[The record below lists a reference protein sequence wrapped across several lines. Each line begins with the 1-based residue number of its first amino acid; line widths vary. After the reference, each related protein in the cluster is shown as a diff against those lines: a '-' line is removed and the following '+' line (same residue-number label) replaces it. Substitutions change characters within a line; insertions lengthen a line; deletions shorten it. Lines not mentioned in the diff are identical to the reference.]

1 MVRGERGKQGFSHHC
16 SWCKL
21 KSLLIKRSEHSRFAC
36 QGMPSIMNLSL
47 KKLAASTLIL
57 ASLSSF
63 ASLANATVTAQQSAV
78 ILKTFSDT
86 SVKDFRQ
93 FLNSL
98 ANADVVKTADFGP
111 AISAFLDNKPLSAAQ
126 QNDIH
131 RLLGLYT
138 RMKYG
143 SAATETLRE
152 LVAIPTVRVDGVAQ
166 HENPAFIK
174 IADKIKSLAE
184 GFDLKF
190 RNVDNRVYEVSLD
203 GASDE
208 VVGIHVHADVVPVT
222 LDNWVL
228 PDGTRLDPFKV
239 TLIGDRM
246 YGRGTEDDKNGIVV
260 ALYAMKVIKE
270 EKLPLARN
278 FKLLI
283 DTTEET
289 AGDAIPYYFE
299 RNPTPAYNL
308 ALDGGYPVVIAEK
321 GYGTVMA
328 SFARRQAEGEG
339 AEIVS
344 MTGGMATNQ
353 IPSKSV
359 ATLLTDKPA
368 ELAASLQQAGAEYV
382 KSNGGDFEVD
392 ARVDG
397 KDVKLTVTGVSA
409 HSSAPQS
416 GVNPVARML
425 DFINSLQGKVALKH
439 NQITDAARYAADNW
453 GLDYLGSKLG
463 VGFSDDFMGP
473 LTASLT
479 YVAMDEKAFK
489 LAVNLRVPKGKSP
502 QVLKSE
508 IAEKLAAW
516 STKTAIKPA
525 FDYSIAEPM
534 YRNPEGEWVKALLA
548 VASENLGM
556 EHTFGTSAG
565 ATSVHSLPNGVQ
577 FGLARPE
584 VKYTGHTDN
593 EFKTTGQ
600 FLLDLQIVTEMMGRI
615 GQLPKL

>member
-1 MVRGERGKQGFSHHC
+1 
-16 SWCKL
+16 
-21 KSLLIKRSEHSRFAC
+21 
-36 QGMPSIMNLSL
+36 MNLSL

-63 ASLANATVTAQQSAV
+63 TSLANATVTAQQSAV
-78 ILKTFSDT
+78 ILKTFNDA

-93 FLNSL
+93 FLNNL
-98 ANADVVKTADFGP
+98 ASADVVKTADFGS
-111 AISAFLDNKPLSAAQ
+111 AISAFLDNKQLSAAQ

-174 IADKIKSLAE
+174 IADKIKRLAE
-184 GFDLKF
+184 GFNLKF

-222 LDNWVL
+222 PDNWVL

-260 ALYAMKVIKE
+260 ALYAMKVINE

-321 GYGTVMA
+321 GYGTIMA
-328 SFARRQAEGEG
+328 SFARRKAEGEG

-368 ELAASLQQAGAEYV
+368 ELAASLQQVGAEYV

-489 LAVNLRVPKGKSP
+489 LAVNLRLPKGKSP